1 MYYVLLYSVY
11 KRFCLIYAQQEQN
24 PIFSQTMALNLSVLT
39 MNKISLN
46 ILISELADKNPIID
60 VDNIY
65 APWKDSFTKKNTSV
79 VLEDIITEE
88 KKLFDT
94 LREELLLELDE
105 SDYPTLYLLIGN
117 LSSNGFLNA
126 SPQKLCQGT
135 NFDLER
141 VEKIRIL
148 MMNSSYLGLASL
160 NSAEYLLFMTQYFYT
175 TNSLEYEVSTVLSN
189 YSNKNISIDK
199 IAKYIDVDKD
209 LLQKSLQNIKKIASS
224 PLDEK
229 HSRFIYPDFI
239 ITAQDDKLTITPA
252 NFLTPSLSIRDYKEN
267 SYTLK
272 ELKFFLK
279 EANTIKKALDLRM
292 ESLQKHAEALI
303 LARSDFFLKT
313 DNQDKDYKK
322 EIRLKDIAEITGR
335 HTSTVSRTL
344 KDRYFMFNKQI
355 FPFSILW
362 NRKIGIADTYT
373 IKNIIKQLIEN
384 ENNTSPLS
392 DTVITDILHKK
403 GIKIARRTV
412 NKYRKELKINSSY
425 QR

>member
-1 MYYVLLYSVY
+1 MGYYLLYA
-11 KRFCLIYAQQEQN
+11 RQEQN
-24 PIFSQTMALNLSVLT
+24 SIFSQTMALNLSVLT
-39 MNKISLN
+39 MNKVSLN
-46 ILISELADKNPIID
+46 ILISELANKNPIVN

-65 APWKDSFTKKNTSV
+65 VPWKDSFTKKNTSLV
-79 VLEDIITEE
+79 FEDIIAEE

-94 LREELLLELDE
+94 LREELILELEELDF
-105 SDYPTLYLLIGN
+105 PTLYLLIGN
-117 LSSNGFLNA
+117 LSSNGFLNT
-126 SPQKLCQGT
+126 SLQKLCQGT
-135 NFDLER
+135 NFNLER

-344 KDRYFMFNKQI
+344 KDRCFMFNKQI

>member
-1 MYYVLLYSVY
+1 MEYYLLYA
-11 KRFCLIYAQQEQN
+11 RQEQN
-24 PIFSQTMALNLSVLT
+24 SIFSQTMALNLSVLT
-39 MNKISLN
+39 MNKVSLN
-46 ILISELADKNPIID
+46 ILISELANKNPIVN

-65 APWKDSFTKKNTSV
+65 VPWKDSFTKKNTSLV
-79 VLEDIITEE
+79 FEDIIAEE

-94 LREELLLELDE
+94 LREELVLELEE

-117 LSSNGFLNA
+117 LSSNGFLNT
-126 SPQKLCQGT
+126 SLQKLCQGT

-175 TNSLEYEVSTVLSN
+175 TNSLEYEVSIVLSN

-199 IAKYIDVDKD
+199 IAKHIDVDKD

-239 ITAQDDKLTITPA
+239 ITAQDDKLIITPA
-252 NFLTPSLSIRDYKEN
+252 DFLTPSLSIRDYKEN

>member
-1 MYYVLLYSVY
+1 MGYYLLYA
-11 KRFCLIYAQQEQN
+11 RQEQN
-24 PIFSQTMALNLSVLT
+24 SIFSQTMALNLSVLT
-39 MNKISLN
+39 MNKVSLN
-46 ILISELADKNPIID
+46 ILMSELANKNPIVN

-65 APWKDSFTKKNTSV
+65 VPWKDSFTKKNTSLV
-79 VLEDIITEE
+79 FEDIIAEE

-94 LREELLLELDE
+94 LREELVLELEE

-117 LSSNGFLNA
+117 LSSNGFLNT
-126 SPQKLCQGT
+126 SLQKLCQGT

>member
-1 MYYVLLYSVY
+1 MEYYLLYA
-11 KRFCLIYAQQEQN
+11 RQEQN
-24 PIFSQTMALNLSVLT
+24 SIFSQTMALNLSVLT
-39 MNKISLN
+39 MNKVSLN
-46 ILISELADKNPIID
+46 ILMSELANKNPIVN

-65 APWKDSFTKKNTSV
+65 VPWKDSFTKKNTSLV
-79 VLEDIITEE
+79 FEDIIAEE

-94 LREELLLELDE
+94 LREELVLELEE

-117 LSSNGFLNA
+117 LSSNGFLNT
-126 SPQKLCQGT
+126 SLQKLCQGT

-160 NSAEYLLFMTQYFYT
+160 NSTEYLLFMTQYFYT
-175 TNSLEYEVSTVLSN
+175 TNSLEYEVSIVLSN

-209 LLQKSLQNIKKIASS
+209 LLQKALQNIKKIASS

-229 HSRFIYPDFI
+229 NSRFIYPDFI
-239 ITAQDDKLTITPA
+239 ITAQDDKLIITPA
-252 NFLTPSLSIRDYKEN
+252 DFLTPSLSIRDYKEN

-303 LARSDFFLKT
+303 LARSDFFLET
-313 DNQDKDYKK
+313 DKQDKYYKK

>member
-1 MYYVLLYSVY
+1 MEYYLLYA
-11 KRFCLIYAQQEQN
+11 RQEQN
-24 PIFSQTMALNLSVLT
+24 SIFSQTMALNLSVLT
-39 MNKISLN
+39 MNKVSLN
-46 ILISELADKNPIID
+46 ILMSELANKNPIVN

-65 APWKDSFTKKNTSV
+65 VPWKDSFTKKNTSLV
-79 VLEDIITEE
+79 FEDIIAEE

-94 LREELLLELDE
+94 LREELVLELEE

-117 LSSNGFLNA
+117 LSSNGFLNT
-126 SPQKLCQGT
+126 SLQKLCQGT

-199 IAKYIDVDKD
+199 IAKHIDVDKD
-209 LLQKSLQNIKKIASS
+209 LLQKALQNIKKIASS

-229 HSRFIYPDFI
+229 NSRFIYPDFI
-239 ITAQDDKLTITPA
+239 ITAQDDKLIITPA
-252 NFLTPSLSIRDYKEN
+252 DFLTPSLSIRDYKEN

-313 DNQDKDYKK
+313 NKQDKDYKK

-355 FPFSILW
+355 FSFSILW

>member
-1 MYYVLLYSVY
+1 MGYYLLYA
-11 KRFCLIYAQQEQN
+11 RQEQN
-24 PIFSQTMALNLSVLT
+24 SIFSQTMALNLSVLT
-39 MNKISLN
+39 MNKVSLN
-46 ILISELADKNPIID
+46 ILMSELANKNPIVN

-65 APWKDSFTKKNTSV
+65 VPWKDSFTKKNTSLV
-79 VLEDIITEE
+79 FEDIIAEE

-94 LREELLLELDE
+94 LREELILELEELDF
-105 SDYPTLYLLIGN
+105 PTLYLLIGN
-117 LSSNGFLNA
+117 LSSNGFLNT
-126 SPQKLCQGT
+126 SLQKLCQGT
-135 NFDLER
+135 NFNLER

-239 ITAQDDKLTITPA
+239 ITAQDDKLIITPA
-252 NFLTPSLSIRDYKEN
+252 DFLTPSLSIRDYKEN

>member
-1 MYYVLLYSVY
+1 MEYYLLYA
-11 KRFCLIYAQQEQN
+11 RQEQN
-24 PIFSQTMALNLSVLT
+24 SIFSQTMALNLSVLT
-39 MNKISLN
+39 MNKVSLN
-46 ILISELADKNPIID
+46 ILMSELANKNPIVN

-65 APWKDSFTKKNTSV
+65 VPWKDSFTKKNTSLV
-79 VLEDIITEE
+79 FEDIIAEE

-94 LREELLLELDE
+94 LREELVLELEE

-117 LSSNGFLNA
+117 LSSNGFLNT
-126 SPQKLCQGT
+126 SLQKLCQGT

-160 NSAEYLLFMTQYFYT
+160 NSTEYLLFMTQYFYT
-175 TNSLEYEVSTVLSN
+175 TNSLEYEVSIVLSN

-199 IAKYIDVDKD
+199 IAKHIDVDKD

-239 ITAQDDKLTITPA
+239 ITAQDDKLIITPA
-252 NFLTPSLSIRDYKEN
+252 DFLTPSLSIRDYKEN

-313 DNQDKDYKK
+313 DKQDKYYKK

>member
-1 MYYVLLYSVY
+1 MEYYLLYA
-11 KRFCLIYAQQEQN
+11 RQEQN
-24 PIFSQTMALNLSVLT
+24 SIFSQTMALNLSVLT
-39 MNKISLN
+39 MNKVSLN
-46 ILISELADKNPIID
+46 ILMSELANKNPIVD

-65 APWKDSFTKKNTSV
+65 VPWKDSFTKKNTSLV
-79 VLEDIITEE
+79 FEDIIAEE

-94 LREELLLELDE
+94 LREELVLELEE

-117 LSSNGFLNA
+117 LSSNGFLNT
-126 SPQKLCQGT
+126 SLQKLCQGT

-160 NSAEYLLFMTQYFYT
+160 NSTEYLLFMTQYFYT
-175 TNSLEYEVSTVLSN
+175 TNSLEYEVSIVLSN

-239 ITAQDDKLTITPA
+239 ITAQDDKLIITPA
-252 NFLTPSLSIRDYKEN
+252 DFLTPSLSIRDYKEN

-313 DNQDKDYKK
+313 DKQDKYYKK

>member
-1 MYYVLLYSVY
+1 MGYYLLYA
-11 KRFCLIYAQQEQN
+11 RQEQN
-24 PIFSQTMALNLSVLT
+24 SIFSQTMALNLSVLT
-39 MNKISLN
+39 MNKVSLN
-46 ILISELADKNPIID
+46 ILMSELANKNPIVN

-65 APWKDSFTKKNTSV
+65 VPWKDSFTKKNTSLV
-79 VLEDIITEE
+79 FEDIIAEE

-94 LREELLLELDE
+94 LREELILELEELDF
-105 SDYPTLYLLIGN
+105 PTLYLLIGN
-117 LSSNGFLNA
+117 LSSNGFLNT
-126 SPQKLCQGT
+126 SLQKLCQGT
-135 NFDLER
+135 NFNLER

-209 LLQKSLQNIKKIASS
+209 LLQKALQNIKKIASS

-344 KDRYFMFNKQI
+344 KDRCFMFNKQI

>member
-1 MYYVLLYSVY
+1 MEYYLLYA
-11 KRFCLIYAQQEQN
+11 RQEQN
-24 PIFSQTMALNLSVLT
+24 SIFSQTMALNLSVLT
-39 MNKISLN
+39 MNKVSLN
-46 ILISELADKNPIID
+46 ILISELANKNPIVN

-65 APWKDSFTKKNTSV
+65 VPWKDSFTKKNTSLV
-79 VLEDIITEE
+79 FEDIIAEE

-94 LREELLLELDE
+94 LREELVLELEE

-117 LSSNGFLNA
+117 LSSNGFLNT
-126 SPQKLCQGT
+126 SLQKLCQGT

-160 NSAEYLLFMTQYFYT
+160 NSTEYLLFMTQCFYT
-175 TNSLEYEVSTVLSN
+175 TNSLEYEVSIVLSN

-199 IAKYIDVDKD
+199 IAKHIDVDKD

-239 ITAQDDKLTITPA
+239 ITAQDDKLIITPA
-252 NFLTPSLSIRDYKEN
+252 DFLTPSLSIRDYKEN

-313 DNQDKDYKK
+313 DKQDKYYKK

>member
-1 MYYVLLYSVY
+1 MEYYLLYA
-11 KRFCLIYAQQEQN
+11 RQEQN
-24 PIFSQTMALNLSVLT
+24 SIFSQTMALNLSVLT
-39 MNKISLN
+39 MNKVSLN
-46 ILISELADKNPIID
+46 ILMSELANKNPIVN

-65 APWKDSFTKKNTSV
+65 VPWKDSFTKKNTSLV
-79 VLEDIITEE
+79 FEDIIAEE

-94 LREELLLELDE
+94 LREELVLELEE

-117 LSSNGFLNA
+117 LSSNGFLNT
-126 SPQKLCQGT
+126 SLQKLCQGT

-175 TNSLEYEVSTVLSN
+175 TNSLEYEVSIVLSN

-209 LLQKSLQNIKKIASS
+209 LLQKALQNIKKIASS

-239 ITAQDDKLTITPA
+239 ITAQDDKLIITPA
-252 NFLTPSLSIRDYKEN
+252 DFLTPSLSIRDYKEN

-303 LARSDFFLKT
+303 LARSDFFLET
-313 DNQDKDYKK
+313 DKQDKYYKK

>member
-1 MYYVLLYSVY
+1 MEYYLLYA
-11 KRFCLIYAQQEQN
+11 RQEQN
-24 PIFSQTMALNLSVLT
+24 SIFSQTMALNLSVLT
-39 MNKISLN
+39 MNKVSLN
-46 ILISELADKNPIID
+46 ILMSELANKNPIVN

-65 APWKDSFTKKNTSV
+65 VPWKDSFTKKNTSLV
-79 VLEDIITEE
+79 FEDIIAEE

-94 LREELLLELDE
+94 LREELVLELEE

-117 LSSNGFLNA
+117 LSSNGFLNT
-126 SPQKLCQGT
+126 SLQKLCQGT

-160 NSAEYLLFMTQYFYT
+160 NSTEYLLFMTQCFYT
-175 TNSLEYEVSTVLSN
+175 TNSLEYEVSIVLSN

-209 LLQKSLQNIKKIASS
+209 LLQKALQNIKKIASS

-229 HSRFIYPDFI
+229 NSRFIYPDFI
-239 ITAQDDKLTITPA
+239 ITAQDDKLIITPA
-252 NFLTPSLSIRDYKEN
+252 DFLTPSLSIRDYKEN

-279 EANTIKKALDLRM
+279 EAETIKKALDLRM

-303 LARSDFFLKT
+303 LARSDFFLET
-313 DNQDKDYKK
+313 NDQDKEYKK

-362 NRKIGIADTYT
+362 NHKIGIADTYT

>member
-1 MYYVLLYSVY
+1 MEYYLLYA
-11 KRFCLIYAQQEQN
+11 RQEQN
-24 PIFSQTMALNLSVLT
+24 SIFSQTMALNLSVLT
-39 MNKISLN
+39 MNKVSLN
-46 ILISELADKNPIID
+46 ILISELANKNPIVN

-65 APWKDSFTKKNTSV
+65 VPWKDSFTKKNTSLV
-79 VLEDIITEE
+79 FEDIIAEE

-94 LREELLLELDE
+94 LREELVLELEE

-117 LSSNGFLNA
+117 LSSNGFLNT
-126 SPQKLCQGT
+126 SLQKLCQGT

-175 TNSLEYEVSTVLSN
+175 TNSLEYEVSIVLSN

-199 IAKYIDVDKD
+199 IAKHIDVDKD

-239 ITAQDDKLTITPA
+239 ITAQDDKLIITPA
-252 NFLTPSLSIRDYKEN
+252 DFLTPSLSIRDYKEN

-313 DNQDKDYKK
+313 DKQDKYYKK

>member
-1 MYYVLLYSVY
+1 MEYYLLYA
-11 KRFCLIYAQQEQN
+11 RQEQN
-24 PIFSQTMALNLSVLT
+24 SIFSQTMALNLSVLT
-39 MNKISLN
+39 MNKVSLN
-46 ILISELADKNPIID
+46 ILMSELANKNPIVDI
-60 VDNIY
+60 DNIY
-65 APWKDSFTKKNTSV
+65 VPWKNSFIKKNTSLV
-79 VLEDIITEE
+79 FEDIIAEE

-94 LREELLLELDE
+94 LREELILELEE

-117 LSSNGFLNA
+117 LSSNGFLNT
-126 SPQKLCQGT
+126 SLQKLCQGT

-175 TNSLEYEVSTVLSN
+175 TNSLEYKVSKVLTTH
-189 YSNKNISIDK
+189 SNKNISINK
-199 IAKYIDVDKD
+199 IEKYIDIDKD
-209 LLQKSLQNIKKIASS
+209 LLQRALQNIKKIASS
-224 PLDEK
+224 PLDK
-229 HSRFIYPDFI
+229 KNSRFIYPDFI
-239 ITAQDDKLTITPA
+239 ITAQDDKLIIAPA
-252 NFLTPSLSIRDYKEN
+252 DFLTPSLSIKDYKEN
-267 SYTLK
+267 TYTIK
-272 ELKFFLK
+272 ELKHFLK
-279 EANTIKKALDLRM
+279 EADTIKKALNLRM

-313 DNQDKDYKK
+313 NHQDEEYKK

-335 HTSTVSRTL
+335 HTSTVSRSL

-362 NRKIGIADTYT
+362 NRKIGIADTYSV
-373 IKNIIKQLIEN
+373 KNIIKQLIEN
-384 ENNTSPLS
+384 ENNTAPLS
-392 DTVITDILHKK
+392 DTIITDILHKK

>member
-1 MYYVLLYSVY
+1 MGYYLLYA
-11 KRFCLIYAQQEQN
+11 RQEQN
-24 PIFSQTMALNLSVLT
+24 SIFSQTMALNLSVLT
-39 MNKISLN
+39 MNKVSLN
-46 ILISELADKNPIID
+46 ILMSELANKNPIVN

-65 APWKDSFTKKNTSV
+65 VPWKDSFTKKNTSLV
-79 VLEDIITEE
+79 FEDIIAEE

-94 LREELLLELDE
+94 LREELVLELEE

-117 LSSNGFLNA
+117 LSSNGFLNT
-126 SPQKLCQGT
+126 SLQKLCQGT

-239 ITAQDDKLTITPA
+239 ITAQDDKLIITPA
-252 NFLTPSLSIRDYKEN
+252 DFLTPSLSIRDYKEN

>member
-1 MYYVLLYSVY
+1 MEYYLLYA
-11 KRFCLIYAQQEQN
+11 RQEQN
-24 PIFSQTMALNLSVLT
+24 SIFSQTMALNLSVLT
-39 MNKISLN
+39 MNKVSLN
-46 ILISELADKNPIID
+46 ILMSELANKNPIVDI
-60 VDNIY
+60 DNIY
-65 APWKDSFTKKNTSV
+65 VPWKNSFIKKNTSLV
-79 VLEDIITEE
+79 FEDIIAEE

-94 LREELLLELDE
+94 LREELILELEE

-117 LSSNGFLNA
+117 LSSNGFLNT
-126 SPQKLCQGT
+126 SLQKLCQGT

-175 TNSLEYEVSTVLSN
+175 TNSLEYKVSKVLTTH
-189 YSNKNISIDK
+189 SNKNISINK
-199 IAKYIDVDKD
+199 IEKYIDIDKD
-209 LLQKSLQNIKKIASS
+209 LLQRALQNIKKIASS
-224 PLDEK
+224 PLDK
-229 HSRFIYPDFI
+229 KNSRFIYPDFI
-239 ITAQDDKLTITPA
+239 ITAQDDKLIIAPA
-252 NFLTPSLSIRDYKEN
+252 DFLTPSLSIKDYKEN
-267 SYTLK
+267 TYTIK
-272 ELKFFLK
+272 ELKHFLK
-279 EANTIKKALDLRM
+279 EADTIKKALNLRM

-303 LARSDFFLKT
+303 LARSDFFLK
-313 DNQDKDYKK
+313 K
-322 EIRLKDIAEITGR
+322 EDQTIEYNNKIQLKDIAEITGR
-335 HTSTVSRTL
+335 HISTVSRTL

-384 ENNTSPLS
+384 ENDVSPLS
-392 DTVITDILHKK
+392 DTTITDILHKK

>member
-1 MYYVLLYSVY
+1 MEYYLLYA
-11 KRFCLIYAQQEQN
+11 RQEQN
-24 PIFSQTMALNLSVLT
+24 SIFSQTMALNLSVLT
-39 MNKISLN
+39 MNKVSLN
-46 ILISELADKNPIID
+46 ILMSELANKNPIVD

-65 APWKDSFTKKNTSV
+65 VPWKDSFTKKNTSLV
-79 VLEDIITEE
+79 FEDIIAEE

-94 LREELLLELDE
+94 LREELVLELEE

-117 LSSNGFLNA
+117 LSSNGFLNT
-126 SPQKLCQGT
+126 SLQKLCQGT

-160 NSAEYLLFMTQYFYT
+160 NSTEYLLFMTQCFYT
-175 TNSLEYEVSTVLSN
+175 TNSLEYEVSIVLSN

-209 LLQKSLQNIKKIASS
+209 LLQKALQNIKKIASS

-229 HSRFIYPDFI
+229 NSRFIYPDFI
-239 ITAQDDKLTITPA
+239 ITAQDDKLIITPA
-252 NFLTPSLSIRDYKEN
+252 DFLTPSLSIRDYKEN

-279 EANTIKKALDLRM
+279 EAETIKKALDLRM

-303 LARSDFFLKT
+303 LARSDFFLET
-313 DNQDKDYKK
+313 NDQDKEYKK

>member
-1 MYYVLLYSVY
+1 MGYYLLYA
-11 KRFCLIYAQQEQN
+11 RQEQN
-24 PIFSQTMALNLSVLT
+24 SIFSQTMALNLSVLT
-39 MNKISLN
+39 MNKVSLN
-46 ILISELADKNPIID
+46 ILMSELANKNPIVN

-65 APWKDSFTKKNTSV
+65 VPWKDSFTKKNTSLV
-79 VLEDIITEE
+79 FEDIIAEE

-94 LREELLLELDE
+94 LREELILELEELDF
-105 SDYPTLYLLIGN
+105 PTLYLLIGN
-117 LSSNGFLNA
+117 LSSNGFLNT
-126 SPQKLCQGT
+126 SLQKLCQGT
-135 NFDLER
+135 NFNLER